1 MKGGG
6 FLFEIPMPFIWL
18 IIAVVLGVMEAVTVS
33 LISVWFAIGALAA
46 IIPAYFGVPVW
57 GQILVFLAVSAI
69 AFAFT
74 KRFFKDVVKVKK
86 QPTNSDSLIGTEGI
100 VTAEINNLEGRG
112 KVYISGLTWSAKSFD
127 GETIPEG
134 AVVTVEKI
142 EGVTLFVK
150 TNNPAKAE

>member
-1 MKGGG
+1 
-6 FLFEIPMPFIWL
+6 MPFIWL
-18 IIAVVLGVMEAVTVS
+18 IVAVILGIMEAVTVS

-46 IIPAYFGVPVW
+46 IIPAYFGVPFW

-86 QPTNSDSLIGTEGI
+86 QPTNSDGLIGTDGI
-100 VTAEINNLEGRG
+100 VTAEINNLEGAG
-112 KVYISGLTWSAKSFD
+112 KVYISGLTWTARAKN

-134 AVVTVEKI
+134 AVVTVDKI
-142 EGVTLFVK
+142 EGATLVVEVK
-150 TNNPAKAE
+150 ELAKASEE